1 MKFKVAHSG
10 HIYLG
15 IIVTLFI
22 LFMIASIFC
31 PDFNSK
37 SNTMDRTFVLYKIGE
52 ISRKNGRTFIIINKE
67 YIPGLEGL
75 EDFPE
80 VTVVYWFHQN
90 DNPDKRSIL
99 KVHPKGNPENPIRGV
114 FATHAPVRP
123 NLLGISRVKII
134 SVNENVLEIDEIDAY
149 DHSPVI
155 DLKN

>member
-1 MKFKVAHSG
+1 MKFKVAHAG
-10 HIYLG
+10 HLYLG

-22 LFMIASIFC
+22 MLIITAIMC

-37 SNTMDRTFVLYKIGE
+37 NNTMDRTFLLYQIGE
-52 ISRKNGRTFIIINKE
+52 ISRENGRTFIIINKE

-75 EDFPE
+75 EGFPE

-123 NLLGISRVKII
+123 NLLAISRVKVLSINGNII
-134 SVNENVLEIDEIDAY
+134 EIDEIDAY
-149 DHSPVI
+149 NHSPVI